1 MITVLLLLLSIAV
14 FGADLYLSPET
25 LLPGPPYAAAPLI
38 AAFLLAPNLV
48 AVVAVGTFA
57 LHLLAF
63 ALHPADQS
71 WVTALYVVATGLFGL
86 IAWALAIRTSRAA
99 SLREEAQMQRARL
112 EAVLRQM
119 PAGVVIAEAPSD
131 RVIMDNKALAR
142 DWGQRPPSPSPTGGN
157 GWPGFHPEDGRPYRR
172 EEWPLSR
179 SIATGEPVT
188 NEEIEVVRGDG
199 SRGTLSVSSAAIR
212 DNQGRVVAGIMVGL
226 DITER
231 KRAAAELERLTSV
244 AQRRAAELQ
253 AVFDTMVDGVF
264 VCDAEG
270 QLTIINPAGESM
282 MKLVATLQGT
292 EPQAGLA
299 AFAGMR
305 RPDGSLVGYENLPI
319 VRALAGNVV
328 LLDDAVCTPPGGP
341 TVYLRTSAAP
351 IRDQAGQIVGAVAV
365 VRDVT
370 ELLELDRLKD
380 QFLNLAAHELK
391 TPLAIMKGYAQI
403 LLRQPGAVP
412 DANRRMLEAI
422 NRGTDRISG
431 VVNDLLD
438 VAQLEQGQLKLEK
451 ENVDLAALVEQVVNE
466 MSLIAPNHRLRV
478 IRSEPVVIK
487 GDRYRLRQVINHLV
501 ENAVRFSPKGGD
513 IDLAV
518 DVRGPEA
525 VVSVEDHGVGIPKGK
540 QPRLFQRFYRAHAD
554 TPHDYGGIGI
564 GLYIAKEVVLRHG
577 GRMWFESEEGKGS
590 TFYFALPL
598 AGEGISQ
605 VDA

>member
-1 MITVLLLLLSIAV
+1 
-14 FGADLYLSPET
+14 
-25 LLPGPPYAAAPLI
+25 
-38 AAFLLAPNLV
+38 
-48 AVVAVGTFA
+48 
-57 LHLLAF
+57 
-63 ALHPADQS
+63 
-71 WVTALYVVATGLFGL
+71 
-86 IAWALAIRTSRAA
+86 
-99 SLREEAQMQRARL
+99 
-112 EAVLRQM
+112 
-119 PAGVVIAEAPSD
+119 
-131 RVIMDNKALAR
+131 
-142 DWGQRPPSPSPTGGN
+142 
-157 GWPGFHPEDGRPYRR
+157 
-172 EEWPLSR
+172 LSR

-199 SRGTLSVSSAAIR
+199 SRGTLSVSSTAIR
-212 DNQGRVVAGIMVGL
+212 DSRGRVVAGVMVDL